1 MRGLSSVCIGLIV
14 AAAAVPVAAQSPDT
28 APQKSSEQSQA
39 SPPAPA
45 TRACENPDAIGLSK
59 TLEIDTT
66 GGPGFGLAQYKVHDF
81 LQPKEVVLTFDDGP
95 QVKTTKAILDT
106 LDKHCTKAIFFSIGK
121 MALGLPN
128 ILRDVEARGHTIGT
142 HTWSHAN
149 LRKKKEQDGIDEIEK
164 GISGVHR
171 ALGKPA
177 APFFRFPYLQ
187 DSKAMAAH
195 LEKRNIAMFSMD
207 VDSFDFKF
215 RSAKSMVQ
223 SVVKK
228 LNDKGKGILLMHDIQ
243 RTTASAL
250 PELLDELKRNGFKIV
265 HLTAKSPGTS
275 LPEYDAKI
283 EKNVKGLPTAGN
295 EKPTSS
301 IVKVVPN
308 AP

>member
-1 MRGLSSVCIGLIV
+1 MRGLTSVCIGLV
-14 AAAAVPVAAQSPDT
+14 FAASALPLAAQSPDT
-28 APQKSSEQSQA
+28 APQQGTEQSQA
-39 SPPAPA
+39 RAPAPA
-45 TRACENPDAIGLSK
+45 SPACENPDAIGLAK
-59 TLEIDTT
+59 TLEIDTA

-81 LQPKEVVLTFDDGP
+81 LQPKEIVLTFDDGP
-95 QVKTTKAILDT
+95 QITTTKKILDT
-106 LDKHCTKAIFFSIGK
+106 LDEHCTKAIFFSIGK
-121 MALGLPN
+121 MALGMPN
-128 ILRDVEARGHTIGT
+128 ILRDVEARGHTVGT
-142 HTWSHAN
+142 HTWSHAD
-149 LRKKKEQDGIDEIEK
+149 LRKKKEKDGIDEIER

-177 APFFRFPYLQ
+177 APFFRFPYLR

-207 VDSFDFKF
+207 VDSFDFKY
-215 RSAKSMVQ
+215 RSAKSMVK

-243 RTTASAL
+243 RTTAAAL
-250 PELLDELKRNGFKIV
+250 PDLLAELKANGFKIV
-265 HLTAKSPGTS
+265 HLKAKSPGTS